1 MRTRWSR
8 SGTTPRIRRWT
19 RFPLSLRIAAEAG
32 ATTAEVRATGRSALA
47 RLFSLISFGD
57 FVSVYVAIR
66 RGIDPTPVDVITRLK
81 AALVS

>member
-1 MRTRWSR
+1 M
-8 SGTTPRIRRWT
+8 
-19 RFPLSLRIAAEAG
+19 RIAAEAG
-32 ATTAEVRATGRSALA
+32 ATTTEVRATGRSALA

-81 AALVS
+81 AALAS